1 MLEASIET
9 KVLLA
14 LLISSALLAGCTAQS
29 QTRTTTPTPNQN
41 EPKAPVVVRVFDA
54 QPASDATESD
64 LLIPGALA
72 ASDTAVVL
80 AERDGRVLNV
90 SVQEG
95 NFVSTGDTLAQLDD
109 QEQRERIQLAELEVS
124 RLKVDAQQ
132 IESLIKLNKS
142 ELDRELL
149 LAKQGLISTR
159 EVEQAQYKLD
169 QSLHEYEKA
178 KLAIESALG
187 RLKQVK
193 LESKK
198 SLVRA
203 PTTGIVTRRYISVGS
218 NAVKDEKLFE
228 VAELSKIE
236 LRFRVPQNVGDRL
249 RPGQVLEVS
258 SADSGSPSA
267 KASITRID
275 PVADPT
281 SNTFGYVAHVIGKS
295 NLIPGTT
302 VYVHLRREV
311 GPVSFWVPRSAFKTD
326 ATVKNNSPTTLFVI
340 RGDKVSAVSVTVKLI
355 EGDQVEVVGGLAK
368 SYSVVLWPAAELQ
381 EGDTVEVS
389 QD

>member
-1 MLEASIET
+1 MLLEQSQET

-14 LLISSALLAGCTAQS
+14 LLLSIALLAGCTAQS
-29 QTRTTTPTPNQN
+29 QTRTIQNQS

-54 QPASDATESD
+54 QPATDTTEGD

-72 ASDTAVVL
+72 ASDTAMVL
-80 AERDGRVLNV
+80 AERDGRVINV

-95 NFVSTGDTLAQLDD
+95 NLVSTGDTLAQVDD

-124 RLKVDAQQ
+124 RLKVEAQQ

-149 LAKQGLISTR
+149 LARQGLISTR
-159 EVEQAQYKLD
+159 EVEQAQYKLE

-178 KLAIESALG
+178 KLAIESAVG
-187 RLKQVK
+187 RLREVK

-198 SLVRA
+198 SIVRA
-203 PTTGIVTRRYISVGS
+203 PTTGIVTRRYISAGT

-228 VAELSKIE
+228 VAELTKIE
-236 LRFRVPQNVGDRL
+236 LRFRVPQNVGDKL
-249 RPGQVLEVS
+249 RPGQVLVVS
-258 SADSGSPSA
+258 STDRGSQSA

-275 PVADPT
+275 PVADST
-281 SNTFGYVAHVIGKS
+281 SNTFGYVAHIIGKS

-302 VYVHLRREV
+302 VYIHMHREV
-311 GPVSFWVPRSAFKTD
+311 GPVSFWVPRAAFKAD
-326 ATVKNNSPTTLFVI
+326 ATLKNNSTTTLFVL
-340 RGDKVSAVSVTVKLI
+340 RGEQVWAASVVIKQI

-368 SYSVVLWPAAELQ
+368 GDSVVVSPVADLHD
-381 EGDTVEVS
+381 GDSVEVS
-389 QD
+389 QG

>member
-1 MLEASIET
+1 MFFETSKET
-9 KVLLA
+9 KLLLVLL
-14 LLISSALLAGCTAQS
+14 LSTALLAGCTAQS
-29 QTRTTTPTPNQN
+29 QTRTIENHN

-54 QPASDATESD
+54 QPSTDTMEGD

-80 AERDGRVLNV
+80 AERDGRVMNV
-90 SVQEG
+90 TAQEG
-95 NFVSTGDTLAQLDD
+95 SFVSAGDTLAKLDD
-109 QEQRERIQLAELEVS
+109 QEQRERLQLAELEVS
-124 RLKVDAQQ
+124 RLRVEAQQ

-149 LAKQGLISTR
+149 LASQGLISTR

-187 RLKQVK
+187 RLKEVN

-198 SLVRA
+198 SIVRA
-203 PTTGIVTRRYISVGS
+203 PTTGIVTRRYISAGT
-218 NAVKDEKLFE
+218 NAVKDDKLFE
-228 VAELSKIE
+228 VTELTKIE
-236 LRFRVPQNVGDRL
+236 LRFKVPQNVGAKL
-249 RPGQVLEVS
+249 QPGQILEVS
-258 SADSGSPSA
+258 SVDHASSSA
-267 KASITRID
+267 KARITRID

-281 SNTFGYVAHVIGKS
+281 SNTFGYVAQVIGKA

-302 VYVHLRREV
+302 VYVHLHREV

-326 ATVKNNSPTTLFVI
+326 ATVQNDRTTTLFVI
-340 RGDKVSAVSVTVKLI
+340 RSEQVSAVSVTVKGI
-355 EGDQVEVVGGLAK
+355 QDDQVEVVGGLVK
-368 SYSVVLWPAAELQ
+368 GDSVVLSPAVELHD
-381 EGDTVEVS
+381 GDSVEVS

>member
-1 MLEASIET
+1 MLLEQSQET

-14 LLISSALLAGCTAQS
+14 LLLSIALLAGCTAQS
-29 QTRTTTPTPNQN
+29 QTRTIQNQS
-41 EPKAPVVVRVFDA
+41 EPKAPVVVRFFDA
-54 QPASDATESD
+54 QPATDTTEGD

-72 ASDTAVVL
+72 ASDTAMVL
-80 AERDGRVLNV
+80 AERDGRVINV

-95 NFVSTGDTLAQLDD
+95 NLVSTGDILAQLDD

-124 RLKVDAQQ
+124 RLKVEAQQ

-149 LAKQGLISTR
+149 LARQGLISTR
-159 EVEQAQYKLD
+159 EVEQAQYKLE

-178 KLAIESALG
+178 KLAIESAVG
-187 RLKQVK
+187 RLREVK
-193 LESKK
+193 LESNK
-198 SLVRA
+198 SIVRA
-203 PTTGIVTRRYISVGS
+203 PTTGIVTRRYISAGT

-228 VAELSKIE
+228 VAELTKIE
-236 LRFRVPQNVGDRL
+236 LRFRVPQNVGDKL

-258 SADSGSPSA
+258 STDRGSQSA

-275 PVADPT
+275 PVADST
-281 SNTFGYVAHVIGKS
+281 SNTFGYVAHIIGKS

-302 VYVHLRREV
+302 VYIHMHREV
-311 GPVSFWVPRSAFKTD
+311 GPVSFWVPRAAFKAD
-326 ATVKNNSPTTLFVI
+326 ATLKNDSTTTLFVL
-340 RGDKVSAVSVTVKLI
+340 RGEQVWAASVVIKQI

-368 SYSVVLWPAAELQ
+368 GDSVVVSPVADLHD
-381 EGDTVEVS
+381 GDSVEVS
-389 QD
+389 QG